1 VLIVL
6 EKEWL
11 ELRLQR
17 TLLLATFFLP
27 PLITAFAVAGFFF
40 AGRFTASTIGS
51 AAPLPPEFASLS
63 QFELGQAILGRQ
75 LSTLFLLI
83 PIFIPS
89 VLASYAI
96 GGEKRER
103 TLEPVLATP
112 IRTWELL
119 LGKILGALVPALA
132 ITLASAAG
140 FVAGILSFAV
150 SDRVRAMIVTPGW
163 VLAVLVDTPL
173 LALIGVA
180 LIVVLSSR
188 VNDPRNQPHFDLLGI
203 TQTVCAVSN
212 ILGLVEHEVPEH
224 DLIHLLELRKENLE
238 IVEVQIPK
246 GAPSAGKK
254 VEKLPLPEGA
264 RPLAVEPRVGQ
275 HIGPRSRGGRFRRGG
290 DDVLAAV
297 LRKAARPV
305 ESGQIPLR
313 YLDGDGN
320 LRATSSNRVESPHR
334 DLHAG
339 AAVQLLG
346 ERAGRVADDHTG
358 DGLHQ
363 HLVLFRH
370 LLDAADEDAAR
381 LVDQVRLGR

>member
-1 VLIVL
+1 MLIVL

-27 PLITAFAVAGFFF
+27 PLITAFAVVGFFF
-40 AGRFTASTIGS
+40 VGKFTASTIGS

-75 LSTLFLLI
+75 FSTLFLLV

-96 GGEKRER
+96 VGEKRER

-132 ITLASAAG
+132 ITLASAAV
-140 FVAGILSFAV
+140 FVVGILSFAV

-188 VNDPRNQPHFDLLGI
+188 VNDPRTAQQISAVLVVPVVGLLFGQLAGVIVLSPPLALGI
-203 TQTVCAVSN
+203 GV
-212 ILGLVEHEVPEH
+212 
-224 DLIHLLELRKENLE
+224 
-238 IVEVQIPK
+238 
-246 GAPSAGKK
+246 
-254 VEKLPLPEGA
+254 
-264 RPLAVEPRVGQ
+264 
-275 HIGPRSRGGRFRRGG
+275 
-290 DDVLAAV
+290 VLAIVA
-297 LRKAARPV
+297 
-305 ESGQIPLR
+305 
-313 YLDGDGN
+313 
-320 LRATSSNRVESPHR
+320 
-334 DLHAG
+334 AG
-339 AAVQLLG
+339 ALWAAT
-346 ERAGRVADDHTG
+346 R
-358 DGLHQ
+358 
-363 HLVLFRH
+363 LFQREVI
-370 LLDAADEDAAR
+370 LTR
-381 LVDQVRLGR
+381 WR